1 MSGHSKWSTIKRK
14 KGAKDAKRGIL
25 FTRIAKDIT
34 LAAKESGG
42 DPDMNA
48 SLRLAIKKAKSAN
61 MPANN
66 IDRALKKGTG
76 ELEGVQYESLIYEG
90 YGPHGVALLLE
101 VFTDNKKR
109 TVSDIR
115 HLLVKYD
122 GNLGESGCVNWMF
135 KKMGRIIIAKDNLNE
150 DNLLEDILDLEID
163 DFDEQEDIIEIIT
176 PQETF
181 NSIIS
186 TLEDKGYDIEG
197 KIELIPQNLVTVKTN
212 DLDSIIKL
220 IDALEE
226 HDDIQKVNSNIELS
240 D

>member
-42 DPDMNA
+42 DPDTNA
-48 SLRLAIKKAKSAN
+48 GLRLAIKKAKSAN

-66 IDRALKKGTG
+66 IERALKKGTG
-76 ELEGVQYESLIYEG
+76 ELPGVQYESLIYEG
-90 YGPHGVALLLE
+90 YGPYGVALLLE

-115 HLLVKYD
+115 HLLVKHN

-135 KKMGRIIIAKDNLNE
+135 KKMGRIIIEKKNLNE
-150 DNLLEDILDLEID
+150 DDILDNILDLDIE
-163 DFDEQEDIIEIIT
+163 DFDNQEDIIEIIT
-176 PQETF
+176 SQDKF
-181 NSIIS
+181 NSIILV
-186 TLEDKGYDIEG
+186 LENQGYDIEG
-197 KIELIPQNLVTVKTN
+197 KIELIPQNMITVQTD
-212 DLDSIIKL
+212 DLDSIVKL
-220 IDALEE
+220 IDELEE
-226 HDDIQKVNSNIELS
+226 HEDIQKVNSNIELI